1 MGRAPSGP
9 LVGVDEAGRGPAIGP
24 MVVAAVAVPS
34 ADVLPSCVDDSK
46 AMTPTA
52 RSSCAETLEAHR
64 SVSIGLE
71 TVEVATID
79 HQETNMNSLT
89 LDAMAD
95 AVAGVIPI
103 DGGRQPTVIADAS
116 DGDEARFERRI
127 VARLPRSCAVRAEH
141 GADAT
146 FDVVG
151 AASILAKVR
160 RDRLIAELAREY
172 GEIGSGYPGDP
183 TTRSFLVEYVRTH
196 GDLPACARRSWKT
209 CREVLA
215 MAEQSDLDRFL

>member
-1 MGRAPSGP
+1 MGRTPPGP

-34 ADVLPSCVDDSK
+34 ADDLPSCVDDSK

-52 RSSCAETLEAHR
+52 RSACAETLEAR
-64 SVSIGLE
+64 SSVSIGLE
-71 TVEVATID
+71 TVEVAAID
-79 HQETNMNSLT
+79 RQGTDMNSLT

-95 AVAGVIPI
+95 AVAGVIPTE
-103 DGGRQPTVIADAS
+103 GGGQPTVIADAS
-116 DGDEARFERRI
+116 DRDAARFARRI
-127 VARLPRSCAVRAEH
+127 VGRLPRSCAVRAEH

-160 RDRLIAELAREY
+160 RDRLIADLAREY

-183 TTRSFLVEYVRTH
+183 TTRSFLADYVRTH

-209 CREVLA
+209 CRDVLA
-215 MAEQSDLDRFL
+215 MADQADLDRFM